1 LSRKKSELN
10 EVSIRDLRV
19 GSFHVELLPR
29 RSYQASYRPDKA
41 VIGFA
46 FESQDGFHAFSSDR
60 VKPFR
65 TKPNSLAFVPSG
77 CEVFSSSTKGGEYL
91 LVNTENN
98 STINSF
104 TSRQFNDVIDPVA
117 IAAAQTI
124 RSALLGNISA
134 SLLIEETVIAL
145 FERVQL
151 ELKGSLSEVIAGR
164 WMTSARLKSI
174 DEIIDSNISQELS
187 IRDMAAA
194 LGLSEGFFIRAFKA
208 AIGKSPHS
216 YLIDRRLAQARA
228 LLRTSNHDLREIA
241 LATGFSSHAH
251 MTAAF
256 THRLGIAPNRLRQ
269 EINGDGNADPAQP
282 RQ

>member
-1 LSRKKSELN
+1 LLRKKTKLN
-10 EVSIRDLRV
+10 EESTRELTV
-19 GSFHVELLPR
+19 GSFHIELLPQ
-29 RSYQASYRPDKA
+29 RSYHACYRPDKA
-41 VIGFA
+41 AIGFA

-77 CEVFSSSTKGGEYL
+77 CEVFSSSKKGGEYL
-91 LVNTENN
+91 LVINEND
-98 STINSF
+98 SKINGF
-104 TSRQFNDVIDPVA
+104 TPRQFNDVIDPIA

-151 ELKGSLSEVIAGR
+151 ELEGSLSEAIAGR

-174 DEIIDSNISQELS
+174 DEIIDSSICQELS

-194 LGLSEGFFIRAFKA
+194 LGLSEGFFIRTFKA

-216 YLIDRRLAQARA
+216 YLIDRRLAQARS
-228 LLRTSNHDLREIA
+228 LLCTSNHDLREIA

-256 THRLGIAPNRLRQ
+256 THRLGITPSHLRR
-269 EINGDGNADPAQP
+269 EINGNVDPAQS